1 MDMERR
7 SAASAPLRMKCRLLH
22 RQTSL
27 LLATTP
33 IRQRR
38 ARLEAPF
45 KLWDIHSQR
54 LATRPRPE
62 PAEGGRYGN
71 VGLRRPFQ
79 SLTVPGRSDKAQ
91 GRLLFALWGAGYGL
105 LERQEMMTSYGKT

>member
-1 MDMERR
+1 MVSMGMQSR
-7 SAASAPLRMKCRLLH
+7 SAASAQLRMNCRMLH

-38 ARLEAPF
+38 APVKAPF
-45 KLWDIHSQR
+45 KLSDIHGQL
-54 LATRPRPE
+54 LAKKPQPGA
-62 PAEGGRYGN
+62 AEGDQYGN

-91 GRLLFALWGAGYGL
+91 
-105 LERQEMMTSYGKT
+105 